1 MPRTSLLVR
10 IALLIA
16 LNVSLSL
23 IMSMIRQASSDGT
36 FFEMAKDELRIP
48 PAVAMDVIERV
59 RSEVETWKVEVE
71 VSTE

>member
-1 MPRTSLLVR
+1 
-10 IALLIA
+10 
-16 LNVSLSL
+16 
-23 IMSMIRQASSDGT
+23 MSMIRQASSDGT